1 MNKMIKI
8 QQKNIIEMTA
18 KDIYKL
24 IITQDNEI
32 PVGFSKWIRCLDD
45 EELKYRAKYILKFIH
60 HSIATMLHVT

>member
-1 MNKMIKI
+1 
-8 QQKNIIEMTA
+8 MTA

-24 IITQDNEI
+24 LITQDNEI

-60 HSIATMLHVT
+60 HGLEEHKHKMMR